1 MRAHTQVCGI
11 LTFAILSHLNV
22 ALDEGKHLGENHQKL
37 AIPAVYAAKG
47 LRLELLA

>member
-1 MRAHTQVCGI
+1 MRTHTQFCGI